1 MNRIVALV
9 GIVTISFSAILVRL
23 AGTAPITTAF
33 FRAVYALP
41 VLALIWWFTRA
52 DDHRPVKAR
61 LVAAGAGVFLSLDLL
76 AWHNAIEDIGAGLA
90 TVLANVQVVF
100 VGVGAWLIYR
110 ERPTRLAMWLIPVIL
125 GGVTLISGLGRTD
138 AYGAAPVRG
147 VVLGVIAGLMYAG
160 FIFGLRAANK
170 DHLAPTAGPLLDAT
184 AGLLLGTLA
193 LAPLAEGI
201 DFAWSW
207 PAHGWLIL
215 IGVGAQSFGWLL
227 IAFALPRLPALET
240 SVLILAQPV
249 LAIVWA
255 RLVFEER
262 LSVVQL
268 AGVGLVLGGLVLVS
282 GRSTVPS
289 DAEAPVPANR
299 Q

>member
-1 MNRIVALV
+1 VNRIVALV
-9 GIVTISFSAILVRL
+9 GIITISFSAILVRL

-41 VLALIWWFTRA
+41 VLAMIWWFTRA
-52 DDHRPVKAR
+52 DDHRPIKAR

-138 AYGAAPVRG
+138 AYGTAPVRG

-201 DFAWSW
+201 DLAWSW

-227 IAFALPRLPALET
+227 IAYALPRLPALET

-255 RLVFEER
+255 RLVFDER
-262 LSVVQL
+262 LSVVQM

-289 DAEAPVPANR
+289 DVEAPVPANP